1 MKMRV
6 PKRRRRERKTDYLKR
21 LKLLKGS
28 FPRLVFRKTN
38 RYIIGQYIT
47 SKEARDKVEI
57 GLSSKHLLKFGW
69 PKELQGSLKSI
80 PASYLTGLL
89 IGKKIIQKNLE
100 TPILDFGMNRVLSK
114 TRTYA
119 FIKGLV
125 DSGIKIK
132 YKGEFPDEDKIK
144 GKYLKK
150 SLRFDEIKKKI
161 EENEKK

>member
-1 MKMRV
+1 MRV

-21 LKLLKGS
+21 LKLLKGG

-144 GKYLKK
+144 GKKQKK